1 MALQAIL
8 TETRDKRFV
17 NVAHVH
23 FDELDAMHM
32 LHNARFFIHMERTA
46 SAFLRE
52 LGRRWERNVAD
63 NPDQFSVVKTQT
75 IDYRVPFLGTGELR
89 VEMAV
94 TKLGRT
100 SCSLRFLFT
109 DPEST
114 VVYAVGERTIVK
126 LDSVT
131 LRPSPWTAEF
141 RQAVSGLIREECDV
155 DVRQ

>member
-1 MALQAIL
+1 MSTGVLL
-8 TETRDKRFV
+8 TESAEKRFV

-52 LGRRWERNVAD
+52 LGRQWEPVVAD

-75 IDYRVPFLGTGELR
+75 IDYRVPFLGTGDLR
-89 VEMAV
+89 VEMSV
-94 TKLGRT
+94 VKLGRT
-100 SCSLRFLFT
+100 SCSPEFLFT
-109 DPEST
+109 NPDAS
-114 VVYAVGERTIVK
+114 VVYARGERTIVK

-131 LRPSPWTAEF
+131 LRPSPWTTDF
-141 RQAVSGLIREECDV
+141 REAVSNLIREDQH
-155 DVRQ
+155 DAAK